1 MTKIIVGLDIGIT
14 SVGWAVTDE
23 DSGRILDSG
32 VRLFKEGQAGEN
44 VKRRTFR
51 SGRRLKRRR
60 VQRVKDFVE
69 LAIKEGLVRE
79 DYNILSN
86 PVALR
91 AKGLNHSL
99 TNEELFNALYHI
111 VKKRGSSLE
120 VVEDDK
126 VKDEETAKA
135 SLSVNDKLIA
145 SGLHVCEIQ
154 LQRLN
159 KQGHFKGSEN
169 IFRTKHYEQEAK
181 QILRNQSVSESFV
194 DEVIKLI
201 NRRRHFSDGPG
212 SIKSPS
218 IYGRFIVQE
227 DGSIEVIDLIEKM
240 RGRCSIYPEHF
251 RAPKQAPSAELFN
264 MLNDLNNLKVLNEPL
279 DIETKKD
286 IIRLFIREDKAHS
299 ITLSKLTKHLNVT
312 TEDISGY
319 RVNAKEEPIFT
330 EFKGLKLILKAVDES
345 RQQLYLDNFAVID
358 EIMVV
363 LTSTKVIDERIERLT
378 ELQEKLPIIHIE
390 DIKSI
395 SQISGISG
403 YHSLSLQAIY
413 QLNNELFNSNDN
425 QMQIIHRLHLNHFN
439 IEHLIGLK
447 DIPYDREAILSPI
460 AKRAQQEAIK
470 VVNQIRK
477 NYGEASKIFV
487 ELAREKNSEEKKS
500 IIRKNQKNF
509 ETLNKNLKEEFGLEE
524 MNFKTRLKLKLY
536 KEQDGKCVY
545 TGEPLALHSI
555 INDPNAYDIDHIIPL
570 SVSLDDSMANK
581 VLVTNKSNR
590 EKGNLTPLQA
600 FRNNKFDGWSEKEF
614 KSYVSSLAAYKY
626 GANKKKLNYL
636 LDEREIT
643 SYSNMKDFIARNLVD
658 TRYAT
663 RVVLNTLQDYFKV
676 NQIPTRVIPV
686 NGQITSMLRGKI
698 GIKKS
703 RDENYFHHAID
714 AATLTLLTQQSHF
727 SKVFDNIVIE
737 NKDVEINTDG
747 IPVYDYKD
755 FITET
760 FIQKLVPLRELA
772 EEHEF
777 KDNIPFKFIESKIK
791 ISHKVDKKPNR
802 SVSDQTIYSTR
813 QTDDGEIVVKK
824 YKDIYDPKFMNLAQD
839 IIDSKAHKK
848 YLMAKHDS
856 KTFEKLEE
864 IVNQYMSEYKELKEN
879 PFSIY
884 FTNHGSVQKFSKKGN
899 GPAIKSISYFD
910 GRLNSHIDIS
920 SNYESS
926 MKPDKQKR
934 VVLQQISPYRTDFYV
949 NDKNQYKFV
958 TVKYADVRYSQET
971 RNYYIDINKYQ
982 EAKSIKKI
990 DKSFNFCFSFHSD
1003 EIIYMEREINNKDGS
1018 RMIEKEIWKF
1028 TGTKSDRTNVI
1039 ELKPIHFY
1047 SKDRV
1052 TPSIGKSIL
1061 KLQKLHT
1068 DVLGK
1073 LYESKN
1079 NTLKLEFNID
1089 KI

>member
-1 MTKIIVGLDIGIT
+1 
-14 SVGWAVTDE
+14 
-23 DSGRILDSG
+23 
-32 VRLFKEGQAGEN
+32 
-44 VKRRTFR
+44 
-51 SGRRLKRRR
+51 
-60 VQRVKDFVE
+60 
-69 LAIKEGLVRE
+69 
-79 DYNILSN
+79 
-86 PVALR
+86 
-91 AKGLNHSL
+91 
-99 TNEELFNALYHI
+99 
-111 VKKRGSSLE
+111 
-120 VVEDDK
+120 VEDEK

-145 SGLHVCEIQ
+145 SGLHACEIQ

-159 KQGHFKGSEN
+159 VHGYFKGSNN
-169 IFRTKHYEQEAK
+169 IFRTKHYEQEAR
-181 QILRNQSVSESFV
+181 QILSNQTVSDTFIQDVME
-194 DEVIKLI
+194 LI
-201 NRRRHFSDGPG
+201 NRRRHFSEGPG
-212 SIKSPS
+212 SMKSPS
-218 IYGRFIVQE
+218 IYGRFIVQD

-240 RGRCSIYPEHF
+240 RGRCSIYPDQF

-264 MLNDLNNLKVLNEPL
+264 LLNDLNNLNVLREPL

-286 IIRLFIREDKAHS
+286 IIRLFIREDKAYS
-299 ITLSKLTKHLNVT
+299 ITIPKLTKHLNVT
-312 TEDISGY
+312 KEDISGY
-319 RVNAKEEPIFT
+319 RVNTKDEPIFT
-330 EFKGLKLILKAVDES
+330 EFKGLKAILKAVDES
-345 RQQLYLDNFAVID
+345 RQQIYLDNFAVID

-363 LTSTKVIDERIERLT
+363 LTSTKVIEERIEKLT
-378 ELQEKLPIIHIE
+378 QLKEESPILHFD
-390 DIKSI
+390 DIKAI

-439 IEHLIGLK
+439 TEHLIGLK

-477 NYGEASKIFV
+477 HYGEASKIFV

-500 IIRKNQKNF
+500 TIRKSQKNF
-509 ETLNKNLKEEFGLEE
+509 ETLNKNLKEEFGLDELSS
-524 MNFKTRLKLKLY
+524 KTRLKLRLY
-536 KEQDGKCVY
+536 KEQECKCVY
-545 TGEPLALHSI
+545 TGECLDAKLILS
-555 INDPNAYDIDHIIPL
+555 DPNAYDIDHIIPL
-570 SVSLDDSMANK
+570 SVSLDDSMSNK

-590 EKGNLTPLQA
+590 DKGNLTPLQA
-600 FRNNKFDGWSEKEF
+600 FRNNRFDGWSEEKF
-614 KSYVSSLAAYKY
+614 RSYVSNLAAYKY
-626 GANKKKLNYL
+626 GSNKKKLNYL

-676 NQIPTRVIPV
+676 NQIATRVVPI

-727 SKVFDNIVIE
+727 SKVFDNIMIE

-760 FIQKLVPLRELA
+760 FMQKLVPLRELA

-777 KDNIPFKFIESKIK
+777 KDDVPFRFIESKIK

-813 QTDDGEIVVKK
+813 QTVEGELVVKK
-824 YKDIYDPKFMNLAQD
+824 YKDIYDPKFLSLAQD
-839 IIDSKAHKK
+839 IIDKKAQSK
-848 YLMAKHDS
+848 YLMAKHDP

-864 IVNQYMSEYKELKEN
+864 IVNQYMREYKELKEN
-879 PFSIY
+879 PFNIY
-884 FTNHGSVQKFSKKGN
+884 FTNHGSVQKFSKKDK
-899 GPAIKSISYFD
+899 GPAIKSITYFD

-920 SNYESS
+920 NNYESS
-926 MKPDKQKR
+926 SKTGNRKR

-958 TVKYADVRYSQET
+958 TVRRNEVRYSESK
-971 RNYYIDINKYQ
+971 DIYFINEDWYQ
-982 EAKSIKKI
+982 GQLARKGI
-990 DKSFNFCFSFHSD
+990 DKSFNFLFSMHRD
-1003 EIIYMEREINNKDGS
+1003 ELMYIEKLEKNKDGS
-1018 RMIEKEIWKF
+1018 TINVKDIWKF
-1028 TGTKSDRTNVI
+1028 TATNNDVNNQI
-1039 ELKPIHFY
+1039 EVKPVHY
-1047 SKDRV
+1047 YERKQLMP
-1052 TPSIGKSIL
+1052 TIGKSII

-1068 DVLGK
+1068 NVLGK
-1073 LYESKN
+1073 IYESKN
-1079 NTLKLEFNID
+1079 NTLHMEFNID

>member
-23 DSGRILDSG
+23 DSGKILDSG

-60 VQRVKDFVE
+60 VQRIKDYVE
-69 LAIKEGLVRE
+69 CSVKEGLVNE
-79 DYNILSN
+79 DYKILPN
-86 PVALR
+86 PLELR
-91 AKGLNHSL
+91 VKGLRYSL
-99 TNEELFNALYHI
+99 TNEELFTALYHI

-120 VVEDDK
+120 VVEDEK
-126 VKDEETAKA
+126 VKDDEAAKA

-159 KQGHFKGSEN
+159 EHGYFKGSNN
-169 IFRTKHYEQEAK
+169 IFRTKHYEQEAR
-181 QILRNQSVSESFV
+181 QILSNQTVSEAFIQN
-194 DEVIKLI
+194 VIKFI
-201 NRRRHFSDGPG
+201 NRRRHFSEGPG
-212 SIKSPS
+212 SLKSPS
-218 IYGRFIVQE
+218 VYGRFIVQE

-240 RGRCSIYPEHF
+240 RGRCSIYPDHF

-264 MLNDLNNLKVLNEPL
+264 MLNDLNNLKVLKEPL

-286 IIRLFIREDKAHS
+286 IIRIFIREDKAHS
-299 ITLSKLTKHLNVT
+299 IKMSKLIKHLNVT

-319 RVNAKEEPIFT
+319 RVNTKDEPIFT
-330 EFKGLKLILKAVDES
+330 EFKGLKLILNAVDES
-345 RQQLYLDNFAVID
+345 RQQLYLDNFAVMD

-363 LTSTKVIDERIERLT
+363 LTSTKVIEERVEKLT
-378 ELQEKLPIIHIE
+378 QLQVKLPIIHQD
-390 DIKSI
+390 DIRTLSHMA
-395 SQISGISG
+395 SISG

-413 QLNNELFNSNDN
+413 QLNNELFNSSDN
-425 QMQIIHRLHLNHFN
+425 QIQIIHRLHLHQLNT
-439 IEHLIGLK
+439 EHLIGLK

-477 NYGEASKIFV
+477 NYGEVSKIFV
-487 ELAREKNSEEKKS
+487 ELAREKNSDEKKTF
-500 IIRKNQKNF
+500 IRKTQKNF
-509 ETLNKNLKEEFGLEE
+509 EILNKNLKEEFGVEE
-524 MNFKTRLKLKLY
+524 LSSKTRLKLRLY
-536 KEQDGKCVY
+536 KEQDCKCVY
-545 TGEPLALHSI
+545 TGESLDAKLILS
-555 INDPNAYDIDHIIPL
+555 DKNAYDIDHIIPL

-581 VLVTNKSNR
+581 VLVTNKANR
-590 EKGNLTPLQA
+590 DKGNLTPLQA
-600 FRNNKFDGWSEKEF
+600 FQNNRFDGWSETEF
-614 KSYVSSLAAYKY
+614 RTYVSNLAAYKY

-676 NQIPTRVIPV
+676 NQIPTRVVPI
-686 NGQITSMLRGKI
+686 NGQITSMLQGKI

-703 RDENYFHHAID
+703 RDESYFHHAID

-727 SKVFDNIVIE
+727 SKVFENINIDNKVI
-737 NKDVEINTDG
+737 EINTDG

-760 FIQKLVPLRELA
+760 FMQKFVPLKELA
-772 EEHEF
+772 EDHEF
-777 KDNIPFKFIESKIK
+777 KNEVPFKFTESKIK

-813 QTDDGEIVVKK
+813 QTEEGELVVKK
-824 YKDIYDPKFMNLAQD
+824 YKDIYDPKFLTLAQD
-839 IIDSKAHKK
+839 IIDNKARKK
-848 YLMAKHDS
+848 YLMAKNDL

-864 IVNQYMSEYKELKEN
+864 IVHQYMREFSELKEN
-879 PFSIY
+879 PFNVY
-884 FTNHGSVQKFSKKGN
+884 FTKHGTVQKFSKKGN
-899 GPAIKSISYFD
+899 GPTIKSIAYFD

-920 SNYESS
+920 NNYENSL
-926 MKPDKQKR
+926 KADKQKR
-934 VVLQQISPYRTDFYV
+934 VVLQQISPYRTDFYM
-949 NDKNQYKFV
+949 NDKNHYKFV
-958 TVKYADVRYSQET
+958 TVRRNDVKYLGKKDVYFIDSDWYQAQLDRKGIDQTYNFLFSMHRDELLYIEKQE
-971 RNYYIDINKYQ
+971 K
-982 EAKSIKKI
+982 
-990 DKSFNFCFSFHSD
+990 
-1003 EIIYMEREINNKDGS
+1003 NKDGS
-1018 RMIEKEIWKF
+1018 ISIIKDIWKF
-1028 TGTKSDRTNVI
+1028 TATNNDLTDKI
-1039 ELKPIHFY
+1039 EVKPIHY
-1047 SKDRV
+1047 YEKKQLMP
-1052 TPSIGKSIL
+1052 TIGKSII

-1068 DVLGK
+1068 DILGK

-1089 KI
+1089 RI